1 MVETFPR
8 KVSIFNEVIG
18 PIMRGPS
25 SSHTA
30 ASYHIGSLVR
40 NLLDNEPSVINITF
54 ATNGSYAAV
63 YHQQGSDRGFAT
75 GLLGW
80 KITDESFLK
89 ALDMSAGSHLKINFS
104 VGILKDDHP
113 NAIEV
118 YGESRSGRKL
128 TISARSIGGGAV
140 ELRKLNNWSITL
152 RGDSYD
158 LLIELD
164 TVKKDEIDR
173 LLSREKN
180 NLEQPFIQ
188 SFEDKT
194 LIHLR
199 SSRPLDEVLLNHLR
213 LLPEIINIWVTSPV
227 FFPQPGV
234 PIFTSGKEMIELAT
248 KNNRSLGR
256 VALSYEAT
264 LLGISEEKAFEE
276 MYRRYEIMKEAVNK
290 GLDRNLTGM
299 QLLQPSAGS
308 IMEAERTGITAIGGI
323 HTRAAARALSV
334 MHVDCAMGV
343 VCAAPTG
350 GSAGTIPGV
359 ITTLAEEKNLTKEEI
374 VQAMFA
380 ASAVGLIL
388 AIRGTFAA
396 EVAGCQVEIGA
407 AGAMSSAAVVE
418 FAKGTAKQAC
428 DAAAIS
434 FQNTMGSVCDLV
446 QGMVEIPCHTRN
458 ALAASSAFVC
468 ADLIL
473 GGYNNPIPLDETID
487 AVMSVGKML
496 PLELRCTALG
506 GLAITPSA
514 KAMKPIPID

>member
-1 MVETFPR
+1 MVGFTR
-8 KVSIFNEVIG
+8 KISIFNEVIG
-18 PIMRGPS
+18 PVMHGPS

-40 NLLDNEPSVINITF
+40 NLLDDEPEVVNITF
-54 ATNGSYAAV
+54 AKDGSYAAV

-80 KITDESFLK
+80 KITDERFLK
-89 ALDMSAGSHLKINFS
+89 ALEESQRTLPKIYFRVSA
-104 VGILKDDHP
+104 LKDNHP

-118 YGESRSGRKL
+118 HGVSSSGRNL
-128 TISARSIGGGAV
+128 TILARSIGGGAV
-140 ELRKLNNWSITL
+140 ELRKLNDWNINL
-152 RGDSYD
+152 RGDAYD
-158 LLIELD
+158 VLIELGS
-164 TVKKDEIDR
+164 TTRCAAEESLSEAKNSLEPPSTQSSGDR
-173 LLSREKN
+173 
-180 NLEQPFIQ
+180 
-188 SFEDKT
+188 T
-194 LIHLR
+194 LIHYKLSHPLNEAILINLR
-199 SSRPLDEVLLNHLR
+199 S
-213 LLPEIINIWVTSPV
+213 LPGITNVWTTSPV
-227 FFPQPGV
+227 FFPQPGE
-234 PIFTSGKEMIELAT
+234 PLFTSGKEMIDISV
-248 KNNRSLGR
+248 KNNCSLGR
-256 VALSYEAT
+256 VGLSYEAK
-264 LLGISEEKAFEE
+264 LLGITEDEASNE
-276 MYRRYEIMKEAVNK
+276 MFRRYEIMRESVIK
-290 GLDRNLTGM
+290 GLDKDLTGM

-308 IMEAERTGITAIGGI
+308 IMEAERTGRTAIGGI

-359 ITTLAEEKNLTKEEI
+359 ITTLAEERSLTREEI
-374 VQAMFA
+374 VLAMFA
-380 ASAVGLIL
+380 ASAIGLIL

-407 AGAMSSAAVVE
+407 AGAMSAASVIE
-418 FAKGTAKQAC
+418 FAGGTAQQAC

-458 ALAASSAFVC
+458 AIAASSAFVC

-487 AVMSVGKML
+487 AVMSVGEML
-496 PLELRCTALG
+496 PPELRCTALG
-506 GLAITPSA
+506 GLAITPTA
-514 KAMKPIPID
+514 KAMKPKPIA